1 MIKMSIAA
9 AVAIDILNK
18 RKTIFIRARA
28 TGKTTMFTN
37 TMKNMSPEYFSVKD
51 INGKV

>member
-18 RKTIFIRARA
+18 RKTIFTRARA
-28 TGKTTMFTN
+28 TGKTTMFTDV
-37 TMKNMSPEYFSVKD
+37 MKNMLPEYFSIKD
-51 INGKV
+51 IHGKV